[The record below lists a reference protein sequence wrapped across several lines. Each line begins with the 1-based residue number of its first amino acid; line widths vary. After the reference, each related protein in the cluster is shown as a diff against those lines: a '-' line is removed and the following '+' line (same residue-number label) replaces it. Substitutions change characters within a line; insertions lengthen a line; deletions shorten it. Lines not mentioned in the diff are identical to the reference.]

1 MATITFDTHTYVKN
15 LKAVGFTEEQA
26 EVQAKALA
34 EISVERL
41 VTREYL
47 DMRLALLEARLE
59 SKMKQYLIIIVSAI
73 ILSNP
78 KNLDII
84 NKIFIFIK

>member
-26 EVQAKALA
+26 EAQAKALA
-34 EISVERL
+34 EISDERL
-41 VTREYL
+41 VIREYL

-73 ILSNP
+73 ILSNAKIQELTP
-78 KNLDII
+78 KFL
-84 NKIFIFIK
+84 KIPR